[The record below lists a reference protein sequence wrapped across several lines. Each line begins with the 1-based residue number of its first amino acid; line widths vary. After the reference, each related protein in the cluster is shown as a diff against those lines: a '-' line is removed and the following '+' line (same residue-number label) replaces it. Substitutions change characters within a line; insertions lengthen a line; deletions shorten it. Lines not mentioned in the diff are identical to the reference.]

1 VAQRAR
7 TITSAVL
14 LVQNDV
20 IPYKFKEK
28 SKKTAIRIDY
38 W

>member
-20 IPYKFKEK
+20 IPYKFKKNQKK
-28 SKKTAIRIDY
+28 SAIGSDY